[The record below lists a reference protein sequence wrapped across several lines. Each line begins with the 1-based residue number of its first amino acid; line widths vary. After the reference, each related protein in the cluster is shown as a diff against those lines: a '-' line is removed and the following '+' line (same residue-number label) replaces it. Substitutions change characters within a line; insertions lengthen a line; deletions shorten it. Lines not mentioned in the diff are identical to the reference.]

1 MEQVPSQS
9 HAHTA
14 IYRRKLCHML
24 ASMDTD
30 DPVVKQIES
39 TLGKRALLDDAIIHG
54 SSANENNEADFL
66 DMRIPSQ
73 LIHCHG
79 CGAWLQGRIRIQ
91 PIQRG
96 RTRRRRA
103 SRRKAALKRREL
115 RESKQQSKNRHH
127 TSGSCGMQ
135 MMKIDPKEWNHLF
148 QVTDG
153 MCKNIIVQTCN
164 YCGFQSKRKGTMI
177 SKNYKKKC
185 QQTNETTTP
194 VDNDYSMDRNFI
206 KIGRADKKDT
216 TSSPPKF
223 LISDQRK
230 KKRKKMDK
238 TNLMNFLS
246 SLND

>member
-1 MEQVPSQS
+1 
-9 HAHTA
+9 
-14 IYRRKLCHML
+14 ML

-153 MCKNIIVQTCN
+153 MCKNIIVQMCN

-194 VDNDYSMDRNFI
+194 VDNDYSDRNFIKDYSMDRNFI